1 MEGEGAARCLEV
13 ITGRRR
19 STFPSY
25 HPLYLRV
32 RQAARGK
39 AEARASLLETQL
51 AACTAASDQLTQ
63 RAAESE
69 LVQASLAKVQPSP
82 SLSPAPSPSPYPYP

>member
-1 MEGEGAARCLEV
+1 M
-13 ITGRRR
+13 
-19 STFPSY
+19 
-25 HPLYLRV
+25 

-69 LVQASLAKVQPSP
+69 LLQASLVQSNA
-82 SLSPAPSPSPYPYP
+82 SCHDTAAALRATVQAQLAAARDGAGLRAL

>member
-1 MEGEGAARCLEV
+1 M
-13 ITGRRR
+13 
-19 STFPSY
+19 
-25 HPLYLRV
+25 

-69 LVQASLAKVQPSP
+69 LVQAGGVGVGLGLGLGVGVGVGLGLGLGLAEGGCSSQGEG
-82 SLSPAPSPSPYPYP
+82 YH